1 MKNLIYHDFEVCG
14 ASLVALFTLKIYRGE
29 GMVLLAMNW
38 KKGKPPDDFAGFA
51 IEYREPGGDRFFT
64 LKNRLSFIDHEPCAN
79 ELSTWLSPIQKFRW
93 VHLPRHAGLKGVFT
107 YRVTPVFMNNSD
119 ELSYGE
125 PQEADI
131 ILSRETYAEEL
142 NVAFTRGFVS
152 SQAFV
157 DRYGGEKAISR
168 LLPSEASRGLSFT
181 PSHPKAAEALAWMG
195 FEARQAILE
204 LLDAAIAENAAQVR
218 VIAYDLNEPEV
229 LSRLLKLGTRLRII
243 IDDDDDHGKKDSA
256 ESQAARRLMAS
267 AGKQNVKR
275 QHMGKLQH
283 NKIIVVNGPTLKTA
297 LCGSTNFS
305 WRGFYIQANNAII
318 IRGMNA
324 IQPFLDAFAIY
335 WRHYAKGDFGIN
347 GSAEWSDL
355 GLENVDAKVCF
366 SPHSG
371 RNAVLGEIAGDIAR
385 KTTSTLLYSLAFLYQ
400 TEGSVRDAIERLTD
414 NSNLFIYGISDKKVG
429 GLELRKPN
437 GNLATV
443 FPSALSANLPE
454 PFSME
459 PIGGKGNRMHHKF
472 IVVDFDKPTARV
484 YTGSFNF
491 STAADL
497 HNGENLLLIKNRR
510 VVIAYMIEAMR
521 LFDHYHFRVAQ
532 RETRKAKTRLCLSKP
547 PRTPNEKPWWS
558 PYYTDPVKIK
568 DRELFGNF
576 EKA

>member
-1 MKNLIYHDFEVCG
+1 
-14 ASLVALFTLKIYRGE
+14 
-29 GMVLLAMNW
+29 MNW
-38 KKGKPPDDFAGFA
+38 RKGKPPDDFAGFA

-93 VHLPRHAGLKGVFT
+93 EHLPRHAGLKGVFT
-107 YRVTPVFMNNSD
+107 YRVTPVFMNNAD

-131 ILSRETYAEEL
+131 ILSRETYAEEF

-157 DRYGGEKAISR
+157 DRYRGEKEISR
-168 LLPSEASRGLSFT
+168 LLPPGSLPGTLLY
-181 PSHPKAAEALAWMG
+181 PSHPKAAEALSWMG
-195 FEARQAILE
+195 FEARQAILD
-204 LLDAAIAENAAQVR
+204 LL
-218 VIAYDLNEPEV
+218 
-229 LSRLLKLGTRLRII
+229 
-243 IDDDDDHGKKDSA
+243 
-256 ESQAARRLMAS
+256 
-267 AGKQNVKR
+267 
-275 QHMGKLQH
+275 
-283 NKIIVVNGPTLKTA
+283 
-297 LCGSTNFS
+297 
-305 WRGFYIQANNAII
+305 
-318 IRGMNA
+318 
-324 IQPFLDAFAIY
+324 
-335 WRHYAKGDFGIN
+335 
-347 GSAEWSDL
+347 
-355 GLENVDAKVCF
+355 DAKVCF

-443 FPSALSANLPE
+443 FPSVLSANLPE

-491 STAADL
+491 SAAADL
-497 HNGENLLLIKNRR
+497 HNRENLLLIKNRR
-510 VVIAYMIEAMR
+510 VAVSYMIEALR
-521 LFDHYHFRVAQ
+521 LFDHYHFRVTQ
-532 RETRKAKTRLCLSKP
+532 RETRKTKTRLCLSKP
-547 PRTPNEKPWWS
+547 PRTPDEKPWWY
-558 PYYTDPVKIK
+558 PYYTDPVKII